1 MRKLAVM
8 LAVLAPAGSAA
19 ALAADIPVQSKIEA
33 VTVFPSGAEVTRT
46 LAVKLEAGEHTLLV
60 DGLAGETILSS
71 IRIEA
76 PASAK
81 LETGSVDA
89 KHISL
94 SSTDPAVAQT
104 ARKHLEEKMQGLR
117 DARAA
122 QDDAIKAAQSQQT
135 FLDNLS
141 KLPDTQNTGSGAVP
155 PAQWREL
162 FGVIG
167 TSRTEALKA
176 IADAK
181 LKQRE
186 LDRSIEDVQ
195 KELDAAAAN
204 NEKRTQIRIFVS
216 AAAPVDAALALRYGV
231 KTASWTPFYDAR
243 LATGEQ
249 GAASALTIARRAT
262 IQQKTG
268 EDWDN
273 VALSLSATR
282 PGDSTSAP
290 ELRMLSVEYDPAR
303 PTEGKAAPTAGERAE
318 SPDYSRGMQWQVKD
332 KSAQANVTA
341 FQAVYN
347 IPGRI
352 TIKSVSE
359 SKRLHIA
366 AETVEPKLLVRT
378 VPRLDSTAYLYTRI
392 TVPKT
397 STPVLAGQV
406 ALFRDGVFAGTGKF
420 PQLAPGEEYELGFGA
435 DDRVKVK
442 RVVLEQKSGEVGT
455 FSTSFLD
462 ERRYAIAVKN
472 LHTRPVQLQLIDRA
486 PVSAQSDIKVEFA
499 VDKGPQPAEKDLNG
513 RRGTYM
519 WQMEAAAD
527 EEKQIVFSYRVTA
540 PSGKRL
546 LYREPSEAELSLNPS
561 MLR

>member
-1 MRKLAVM
+1 MRRATIRCWWTASRAKPSSLPSASRCQ
-8 LAVLAPAGSAA
+8 AG
-19 ALAADIPVQSKIEA
+19 
-33 VTVFPSGAEVTRT
+33 
-46 LAVKLEAGEHTLLV
+46 
-60 DGLAGETILSS
+60 
-71 IRIEA
+71 
-76 PASAK
+76 AK

-104 ARKHLEEKMQGLR
+104 ARKRLEEKMQGLR

-122 QDDAIKAAQSQQT
+122 QDDAIKAAEGQEA
-135 FLDNLS
+135 FLDNLA
-141 KLPDTQNTGSGAVP
+141 KLPQAQNTGNGTVP
-155 PAQWREL
+155 PGQWREL

-167 TSRTEALKA
+167 TSRAEALKA
-176 IADAK
+176 VADAK

-216 AAAPVDAALALRYGV
+216 AAEPAETTLAMRYGV

-249 GAASALTIARRAT
+249 GAAPALTIARRAT

-268 EDWDN
+268 EDWDD
-273 VALSLSATR
+273 VALALSATR
-282 PGDSTSAP
+282 PGDTTSAP
-290 ELRMLSVEYDPAR
+290 ELRMLSVEYESTRAVDTR
-303 PTEGKAAPTAGERAE
+303 APTPAGERAE
-318 SPDYSRGMQWQVKD
+318 FPDYSKGMQWQVKD

-352 TIKSVSE
+352 SIKSVNE

-378 VPRLDSTAYLYTRI
+378 VPRLDSTAYLYTRL
-392 TVPKT
+392 TVPKA
-397 STPVLAGQV
+397 STPVLAGHV

-442 RVVLEQKSGEVGT
+442 RVVLEQKSGETGT

-472 LHTRPVQLQLIDRA
+472 LHTRPVQLQVIDRS
-486 PVSAQSDIKVEFA
+486 PVSALSDIKVEFA

-513 RRGTYM
+513 RRGTYL
-519 WQMEAAAD
+519 WQMEAAPD
-527 EEKQIVFSYRVTA
+527 EEKQIVFSYRVTSPA
-540 PSGKRL
+540 GKRL
-546 LYREPSEAELSLNPS
+546 LYREPGEAELSLSPS
-561 MLR
+561 MMMR

>member
-1 MRKLAVM
+1 MRKFALM
-8 LAVLAPAGSAA
+8 LAVLAPAGSGV

-33 VTVFPSGAEVTRT
+33 VTVFPAGAEVTRT
-46 LAVKLEAGEHTLLV
+46 LGVKLEAGEHTLLV
-60 DGLAGETILSS
+60 DGLTGETILSS
-71 IRIEA
+71 IRIEV
-76 PASAK
+76 PAGVH

-104 ARKHLEEKMQGLR
+104 ARKHLEDKMRDLR

-122 QDDAIKAAQSQQT
+122 QDDAIKAAEGQQA

-141 KLPDTQNTGSGAVP
+141 KLPETQNTGNGAVP
-155 PAQWREL
+155 PGQWREL

-167 TSRTEALKA
+167 TSRAEALKT

-186 LDRSIEDVQ
+186 LDRSIEDLQ

-216 AAAPVDAALALRYGV
+216 AAAPVDTTLALRYGV
-231 KTASWTPFYDAR
+231 KTASWIPFYDAR

-249 GAASALTIARRAT
+249 GAASSLTIARRAT

-290 ELRMLSVEYDPAR
+290 ELRMLSVEYENAPAQASTR
-303 PTEGKAAPTAGERAE
+303 APAGERSEAPE
-318 SPDYSRGMQWQVKD
+318 YSKGMQWQVKD

-352 TIKSVSE
+352 TVKSVSE

-366 AETVEPKLLVRT
+366 AETVEPKLIVRT
-378 VPRLDSTAYLYTRI
+378 VPRLDSTAYLYTRL

-397 STPVLAGQV
+397 SAPVLAGQV

-472 LHTRPVQLQLIDRA
+472 LHTRPVQLQVIDRS

-513 RRGTYM
+513 RRGTYL

-540 PSGKRL
+540 PAGKRL